1 MTLAR
6 VYKNFLKIRFVS
18 KQFYIENQ
26 GPLEIYASYIG
37 ASTIDES
44 NARAEKDRFSPRLS
58 IRR

>member
-37 ASTIDES
+37 ASIDES